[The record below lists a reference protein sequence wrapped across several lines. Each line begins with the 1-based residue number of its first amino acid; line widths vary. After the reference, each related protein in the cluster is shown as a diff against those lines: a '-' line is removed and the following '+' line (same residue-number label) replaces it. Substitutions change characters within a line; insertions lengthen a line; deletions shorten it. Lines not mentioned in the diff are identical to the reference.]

1 MASAAPRIVEARNRA
16 EIAKRAFAVVS
27 VAGFLAVFVLAKA
40 AHPGHNTTSQP
51 STPSPSI
58 GQSSEEEDG
67 GFNFG
72 TGSIAP
78 PQNVAPSVQTHTS

>member
-40 AHPGHNTTSQP
+40 DHPGHSTTSHASTS
-51 STPSPSI
+51 STPST
-58 GQSSEEEDG
+58 GQSSEDRLR
-67 GFNFG
+67 
-72 TGSIAP
+72 SQP
-78 PQNVAPSVQTHTS
+78 V

>member
-27 VAGFLAVFVLAKA
+27 VAGFLALFVLAKA

-51 STPSPSI
+51 STPSPST
-58 GQSSEEEDG
+58 GQSSEEDG
-67 GFNFG
+67 GFDFG